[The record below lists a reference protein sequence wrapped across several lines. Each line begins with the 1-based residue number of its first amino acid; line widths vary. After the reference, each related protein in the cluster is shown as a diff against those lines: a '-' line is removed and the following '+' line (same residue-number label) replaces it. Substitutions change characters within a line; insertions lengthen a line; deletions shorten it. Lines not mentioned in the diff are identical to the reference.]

1 MGTVYQFGAF
11 RVDPVRRVLLRE
23 GELVP
28 VTPKAFSILLLLIE
42 SHGRIVTKEELIQGA
57 WSGAQVS
64 DANLMQNISSL
75 RKALGERAGDSR
87 FIVTIPG
94 QGYGFAGELIEG
106 TDEEPAVPS
115 PSVPPSPP
123 LPAPEAALVSPA
135 LPSLQAPPR
144 TLLLPNI
151 TGRQRRVLFL
161 IVLGAVLFLLST
173 SALVVWRRGAQARL
187 ARGETGSV
195 SAGAGAVASRPG
207 IAVLGLW
214 NLSGDLQAD
223 WLGPAFAE
231 MLATELSAG
240 GRVRVISGENVARVR
255 RSLGNPP
262 LRNLDSATLQKLH
275 GLLGADLIIEGAYL
289 VLPGKKAQVRLD
301 LRVLSVPAGDVVT
314 SVAEVGEER
323 DLFGLVA
330 RTGTHLRRSLGLADL
345 TPTQAR
351 AAQAL
356 IPATPEAARLY
367 IQGLE
372 RLRAFDHP
380 GALGLLREAAQLDP
394 SSAMIRSALA
404 QAWIDLGEDA
414 RAVAEAREA
423 LRLAVSMPREDRLAA
438 EARLRA
444 ASREWI
450 RAAELYRSLWTF
462 YPDNLEYG
470 LQLAA
475 CLTAAGNGED
485 ASEVFAA
492 LRRLP
497 QPVSDDPR
505 IDLAEAR
512 LAKRIA
518 EPLREKRLAELAI
531 AKGKKSGE
539 SLIVA
544 QGLLLQGDAL
554 LLQARPAEALVV
566 VDQARELFA
575 AAGHHLA
582 VAMALAHRGVALHEL
597 SDLDGAERAYSEA
610 LAIAQRLG
618 SSQWTAGQKANLG
631 LLWQSRG
638 DLPRARALLEEAHAL
653 YIRMGDRVLQARA
666 DLSIGEVL
674 HVQGDLA
681 AAQTRFEQALDL
693 ARQTGNR
700 TDEGRAASR
709 LGMVLAERGRLREAR
724 QLHEGAFARLRQMG
738 DENRAASALAES
750 ARVLGS
756 LGDLPLARRR
766 VERALAAKRQSG
778 DRIGTAEVLD
788 TLAELAD
795 LQGDLETLRRAA
807 DQQLQIA
814 RETGTPIAT
823 ARALRRLGRA
833 TLASGD
839 PEAARRALVS
849 ALETAE
855 KAREEL
861 EVLEIRLDLAHL
873 ELDEKHPAEA
883 VRLARAAA
891 AWIGER
897 DLPAA
902 EARVFALLAGALAA
916 QGDAQGAEEAAR
928 RSRDALART
937 EDAGLPVALA
947 PHLARADVAR
957 GDARTAVRDLRRA
970 IQQAQALGFTAAALE
985 ARLALGEMLAQRGD
999 PAARPALQQLRR
1011 DAEARGFGRVARRAG
1026 A

>member
-1 MGTVYQFGAF
+1 MGKIYQFGAF
-11 RVDPVRRVLLRE
+11 RVDSVRRVLLCD
-23 GELVP
+23 GELLP
-28 VTPKAFSILLLLIE
+28 VTPKVFSILLLLIE

-94 QGYGFAGELIEG
+94 QGYCFAGELIEG
-106 TDEEPAVPS
+106 TGEEPAVPS
-115 PSVPPSPP
+115 LPVPEAV
-123 LPAPEAALVSPA
+123 PAPLAPPILEAL
-135 LPSLQAPPR
+135 PR
-144 TLLLPNI
+144 TLLLPGI
-151 TGRQRRVLFL
+151 TGRHRRVLFL
-161 IVLGAVLFLLST
+161 IVLGAVLFLLSA
-173 SALVVWRRGAQARL
+173 SALVVWRRGAEARL

-195 SAGAGAVASRPG
+195 SAGASRPG
-207 IAVLGLW
+207 
-214 NLSGDLQAD
+214 
-223 WLGPAFAE
+223 
-231 MLATELSAG
+231 
-240 GRVRVISGENVARVR
+240 
-255 RSLGNPP
+255 
-262 LRNLDSATLQKLH
+262 
-275 GLLGADLIIEGAYL
+275 
-289 VLPGKKAQVRLD
+289 
-301 LRVLSVPAGDVVT
+301 
-314 SVAEVGEER
+314 
-323 DLFGLVA
+323 
-330 RTGTHLRRSLGLADL
+330 
-345 TPTQAR
+345 TQAR

-356 IPATPEAARLY
+356 VPATPEAARLY

-394 SSAMIRSALA
+394 ASATIRSALA
-404 QAWIDLGEDA
+404 QAWLDLGEDA

-423 LRLAVSMPREDRLAA
+423 LRLAAPLPREDRLAA

-444 ASREWI
+444 ASREWL

-462 YPDNLEYG
+462 YPDNQEYG

-475 CLTAAGNGED
+475 CLTAAGDGED
-485 ASEVFAA
+485 ALEVFAA

-497 QPVSDDPR
+497 PPVKDDPR

-518 EPLREKRLAELAI
+518 DPLREKRLAELAI

-554 LLQARPAEALVV
+554 LLLARPAEALVV

-610 LAIAQRLG
+610 LAIAERLG

-666 DLSIGEVL
+666 DLSIGEIL

-681 AAQTRFEQALDL
+681 AAQPRFEQALDL

-724 QLHEGAFARLRQMG
+724 QLHEEAFARLRQMG

-795 LQGDLETLRRAA
+795 LQGDLATLRKAA
-807 DQQLQIA
+807 DQQLRIG
-814 RETGTPIAT
+814 RETGTPIAA

-833 TLASGD
+833 ALASGD
-839 PEAARRALVS
+839 PDAARRALVS
-849 ALETAE
+849 ALETAG

-873 ELDEKHPAEA
+873 ELDEERSAEA

-891 AWIGER
+891 AWLGKR

-902 EARVFALLAGALAA
+902 EARVFALLAGASAA
-916 QGDAQGAEEAAR
+916 QGDVQGAEEAAR
-928 RSRDALART
+928 RSRNALART
-937 EDAGLPVALA
+937 EDAGLPVTLA
-947 PHLARADVAR
+947 PYLARADVAR

-970 IQQAQALGFTAAALE
+970 LRQAQTLGFTAAALE

-999 PAARPALQQLRR
+999 PAGRPALQQLRR